1 MKFER
6 RDIVLIMG
14 IFLVV
19 LGITQ
24 YVPFEYSALIGVLL
38 YFGIKMY
45 VEKRK
50 QSIENTIPE
59 GICIECGSK
68 ITDKKC
74 PKCDYLEE

>member
-6 RDIVLIMG
+6 RDIVLIVG

-24 YVPFEYSALIGVLL
+24 YVPFHFSALIGILL
-38 YFGIKMY
+38 FFAIKLY
-45 VEKRK
+45 VEKRR
-50 QSIENTIPE
+50 QSITNALPE

-74 PKCDYLEE
+74 PNCDYLEE

>member
-6 RDIVLIMG
+6 RDIVLIVG

-24 YVPFEYSALIGVLL
+24 YVPFHYSALIGVLL
-38 YFGIKMY
+38 FFGVKLY
-45 VEKRK
+45 VEKRR
-50 QSIENTIPE
+50 QSITNALPE
-59 GICIECGSK
+59 GICVECGSK